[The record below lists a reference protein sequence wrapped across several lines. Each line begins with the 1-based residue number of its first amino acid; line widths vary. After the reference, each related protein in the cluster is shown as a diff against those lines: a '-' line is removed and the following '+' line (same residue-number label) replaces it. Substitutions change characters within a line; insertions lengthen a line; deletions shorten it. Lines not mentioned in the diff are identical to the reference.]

1 MGIFDGVMILSDL
14 DGTLLND
21 AKLSE
26 EHLKALR
33 YFADNGGSFCP
44 ATGRNESFLFEN
56 FPLLPIKDYCIV
68 KNGTALYD
76 CNQKKYIWY
85 QPAGAK
91 AIDRAL
97 HLLDR
102 FPKVERINIITI
114 HQTTVYY
121 PSEPDCKQR
130 LKSIEGEVLK
140 IVLIAEESI
149 CDDIQQYCSQFDDF
163 QYVRSCPKLFEIF
176 SHGADKGV
184 CLQKLR
190 SLMPQ
195 ITHFVG
201 IGDFYNDIALL
212 KESDIGVAVESDCKT
227 LQKYA
232 DWVAPPIEEHPIAWL
247 VDKLENERL
256 AGRI

>member
-44 ATGRNESFLFEN
+44 ATGRNESYLFEN
-56 FPLLPIKDYCIV
+56 YPLLPVKDYCIV
-68 KNGTALYD
+68 KNGTAIFD
-76 CNQKKYIWY
+76 CQQKKYIWY
-85 QPAGAK
+85 RSVGTEV
-91 AIDRAL
+91 IDRVFY
-97 HLLDR
+97 LLDL
-102 FPKVERINIITI
+102 FSEVEKVTV
-114 HQTTVYY
+114 HTLSQTTEY
-121 PSEPDCKQR
+121 EPKASDFKKQ
-130 LKSIEGEVLK
+130 LKSINEEILK
-140 IVLIAEESI
+140 VVLIAEAAV
-149 CDDIQQYCSQFDDF
+149 CDNMQQHCCDFADF
-163 QYVRSCPKLFEIF
+163 QYVRSCATLLELFA
-176 SHGADKGV
+176 HGADKGI
-184 CLQKLR
+184 CLEKLR
-190 SLMPQ
+190 SLMPE
-195 ITHFVG
+195 ITCFIG